1 MVKRKYADRGKPKLA
16 GSSGDEKFTELFRRQ
31 AELCKSL
38 ADSKRLMII
47 HGLKDGP
54 KSVGE
59 LAEVAGLKQSN
70 ASQHIGILRR
80 AGVIKPERQGNTVY
94 YSLVTPKIA
103 AACDL
108 VRQVIADEIQR
119 SECLREIL

>member
-1 MVKRKYADRGKPKLA
+1 MAKETDNGGL
-16 GSSGDEKFTELFRRQ
+16 TEVYRRQ

-38 ADSKRLMII
+38 ADPKRLMILDA
-47 HGLKDGP
+47 LKDGP
-54 KSVGE
+54 RSVSE
-59 LAEVAGLKQSN
+59 LSQIAGLKQSN
-70 ASQHIGILRR
+70 ASQHIGVLRR

-108 VRQVIADEIQR
+108 VRQVVAEEIQR
-119 SECLREIL
+119 SEVLRRII

>member
-1 MVKRKYADRGKPKLA
+1 MA
-16 GSSGDEKFTELFRRQ
+16 GSSGDEKLTELFRRQ

-38 ADSKRLMII
+38 ADPKRLMII

-59 LAEVAGLKQSN
+59 LAKVAGLKQSN
-70 ASQHIGILRR
+70 ASQHIGVLRR
-80 AGVIKPERQGNTVY
+80 AGVIKPRRDGNTVY

-108 VRQVIADEIQR
+108 VRQVIAEEIQR
-119 SECLREIL
+119 NEALGKIL

>member
-1 MVKRKYADRGKPKLA
+1 MQKDQDSGKV
-16 GSSGDEKFTELFRRQ
+16 TEIFRRQ

-38 ADSKRLMII
+38 ADPKRLMILD
-47 HGLKDGP
+47 GLKDGQ
-54 KSVGE
+54 KSVNE
-59 LAEVAGLKQSN
+59 LAEIAGLKQSN
-70 ASQHIGILRR
+70 ASQHIGVLRR

-108 VRQVIADEIQR
+108 VREVIAEEIQR
-119 SECLREIL
+119 NEALGKII

>member
-1 MVKRKYADRGKPKLA
+1 LRTN
-16 GSSGDEKFTELFRRQ
+16 TENGELTEIFRRQ
-31 AELCKSL
+31 ADLCKSL
-38 ADSKRLMII
+38 ADAKRLMILN
-47 HGLKDGP
+47 GLKDGP

-59 LAEVAGLKQSN
+59 LAELAGLKQSN
-70 ASQHIGILRR
+70 ASQHIGVLRR

-108 VRQVIADEIQR
+108 VRQVIAEEIQR
-119 SECLREIL
+119 NEALGKVL

>member
-1 MVKRKYADRGKPKLA
+1 M
-16 GSSGDEKFTELFRRQ
+16 TENMDNEELTEVFRRQ

-38 ADSKRLMII
+38 ADTKRLMILN
-47 HGLKDGP
+47 GLKNGP
-54 KSVGE
+54 KSVSE
-59 LAEVAGLKQSN
+59 LAEIAGLKQSN
-70 ASQHIGILRR
+70 ASQHIGVLRR

-108 VRQVIADEIQR
+108 VRQVIAEEIQR
-119 SECLREIL
+119 SGALGKIL

>member
-1 MVKRKYADRGKPKLA
+1 MRKNTDNGEL
-16 GSSGDEKFTELFRRQ
+16 TEIFRRQ

-38 ADSKRLMII
+38 ADAKRLMILN
-47 HGLKDGP
+47 GLKDGP

-59 LAEVAGLKQSN
+59 LAEIAGLKQSN
-70 ASQHIGILRR
+70 ASQHIGVLRR

-108 VRQVIADEIQR
+108 VRQVIAEEIR
-119 SECLREIL
+119 RNGALGKII